1 MILVTGATGYIGRRI
16 VSRLVEQ
23 GQEVRC
29 LVRTSSDLS
38 PLKGLQ
44 VQVHRGEV
52 ADPASLMSACEGVE
66 AVVHTVG
73 IIREQGTNTFERT
86 NHIGTRNL
94 VEAARGAGVK
104 RLVYLSAIGAG
115 PDPKLP
121 YLYSKWQGEQTVSA
135 AEIPHVILRP
145 SIVFGRGDEFINA
158 LAAAVR
164 LGPIVPIIGS
174 GKNRFQPIFVDDL
187 VRCVERILKDEAYD
201 GRVLEI
207 GGPEHLTYRDIV
219 DAIIRTFGRRRLKVR
234 VPLIAMRLLAPL
246 LGLLTPHPP
255 ITPAQLK
262 MINLDNIAEPDSV
275 ERDFGFQPR
284 PLGGN
289 IDYILDMGRREALAM
304 VLGLRPA
311 RRW

>member
-44 VQVHRGEV
+44 VHRGEV
-52 ADPASLMSACEGVE
+52 ADPASLRSACEGIE
-66 AVVHTVG
+66 TVVHTVG
-73 IIREQGTNTFERT
+73 IIREQGANTFQRT
-86 NHIGTRNL
+86 NHIGTQNL

-121 YLYSKWQGEQTVSA
+121 YLYSKWQGEQVVSA
-135 AEIPHVILRP
+135 SEISHVILRP

-164 LGPIVPIIGS
+164 LGPVVPIIGS
-174 GKNRFQPIFVDDL
+174 EKNRFQPIFVDDL
-187 VRCVERILKDEAYD
+187 VRCVEGVLKDEAYD
-201 GRVLEI
+201 GRVLEL
-207 GGPEHLTYRDIV
+207 GGPEHLTYQDIV
-219 DAIIRTFGRRRLKVR
+219 DTIIRTFGRRRLKVR

-284 PLGGN
+284 PLSGN
-289 IDYILDMGRREALAM
+289 IGYILDLGRREALAM